1 MLGAHTT
8 FMASIRHAASQ
19 VWLFNL
25 LVLWRPLLDCG
36 CLLFKFSFSTICSS
50 SGNSTWSSDR
60 SLYFRS
66 NLQLEFFFKN
76 TYYSQLW
83 FALVLSQ
90 LHLALVFLSCGL
102 ALVWS
107 QLRFGAVFVW
117 VVHFIV
123 LSQLWFA
130 VHFVFV
136 AVWHWFCLNCDL
148 KPVFFLS
155 QLWLAPTLVPVAIW
169 YWLQL

>member
-1 MLGAHTT
+1 MFFNAWDSDNNCIHNPFSTIALLSKHQVFALVGMWGPHTT

-25 LVLWRPLLDCG
+25 LVLWRPLLACG

-50 SGNSTWSSDR
+50 SGNSTWSSDL

-66 NLQLEFFFKN
+66 NLRFEFFFKN

-90 LHLALVFLSCGL
+90 LHLVLVFLSCGL

-107 QLRFGAVFVW
+107 QLQFGTVFVW

-123 LSQLWFA
+123 LSQL
-130 VHFVFV
+130 
-136 AVWHWFCLNCDL
+136 
-148 KPVFFLS
+148 
-155 QLWLAPTLVPVAIW
+155 
-169 YWLQL
+169 